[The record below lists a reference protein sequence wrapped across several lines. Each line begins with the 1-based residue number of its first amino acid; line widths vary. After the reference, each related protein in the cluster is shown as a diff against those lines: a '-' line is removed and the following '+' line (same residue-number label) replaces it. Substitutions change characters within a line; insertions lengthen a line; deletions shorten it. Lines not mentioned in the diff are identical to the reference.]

1 MDLPLC
7 QDSSQQVVVLQS
19 KSNSLFED
27 FVLVFLLVFHPFEYH
42 LGYDGNRFLDK
53 PSILMKCLFHTKVF

>member
-1 MDLPLC
+1 
-7 QDSSQQVVVLQS
+7 
-19 KSNSLFED
+19 
-27 FVLVFLLVFHPFEYH
+27 LLVFHPFEYH